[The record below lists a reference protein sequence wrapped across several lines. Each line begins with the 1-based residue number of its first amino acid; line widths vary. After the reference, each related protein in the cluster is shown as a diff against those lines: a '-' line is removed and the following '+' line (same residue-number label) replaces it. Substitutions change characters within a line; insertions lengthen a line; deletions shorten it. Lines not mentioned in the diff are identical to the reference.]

1 METTV
6 TCAYCGAATQLFK
19 ADVPVCKNCDDAH
32 EKVNPVRWNLDPR
45 GRRGDKGRRRRKG
58 SECVSNFLED
68 FTSANRARVEFILTD
83 LNLAIAFLDVAGPP
97 PIRMWFAEI
106 MTTHGKHTL
115 PLRTFWES

>member
-1 METTV
+1 MSRSVRTV
-6 TCAYCGAATQLFK
+6 TTLTKKRILSGGFLS
-19 ADVPVCKNCDDAH
+19 
-32 EKVNPVRWNLDPR
+32 PR
-45 GRRGDKGRRRRKG
+45 GRRGDKG
-58 SECVSNFLED
+58 SEEGTKRVRMVSNFLED

-106 MTTHGKHTL
+106 TTTHGKHTL